1 MAAHYEADERL
12 DELEDEIYDCFDNV
26 YGRTEGTHAEKLEAA
41 VLVVCQ
47 RFHLVYYRGEGR
59 ELARVSPRPRGRD
72 PAVRPIQARRRL
84 PAAGAC
90 RQRPK
95 APRWRGGAPRA
106 R

>member
-59 ELARVSPRPRGRD
+59 ELARVSPRPRGKG
-72 PAVRPIQARRRL
+72 AVAR
-84 PAAGAC
+84 
-90 RQRPK
+90 
-95 APRWRGGAPRA
+95 
-106 R
+106 

>member
-47 RFHLVYYRGEGR
+47 RFHLV
-59 ELARVSPRPRGRD
+59 
-72 PAVRPIQARRRL
+72 
-84 PAAGAC
+84 
-90 RQRPK
+90 
-95 APRWRGGAPRA
+95 
-106 R
+106 